1 MLGGGVCVASI
12 ETNRPVISE
21 RFKYDDQ
28 YLSKPEI
35 EFATGGPMSRKP
47 GSMYREIKGQAYC
60 RREYMGG
67 VPSNRITQFEHGQ
80 KGDYAVRMTLHVVE
94 QCQIR
99 HIALEA
105 ARISANRFL
114 SKKIPQNGYHLKIRV
129 YPHNVIREN
138 KIATGAGAD
147 RISEGMRKAFG
158 KPVGTAARV
167 SADQKIITLETSPAN
182 FATAKLALK
191 RAAIKLPS
199 PCYIEV
205 ERGSPIAA

>member
-1 MLGGGVCVASI
+1 
-12 ETNRPVISE
+12 
-21 RFKYDDQ
+21 
-28 YLSKPEI
+28 
-35 EFATGGPMSRKP
+35 MSRKP

-67 VPSNRITQFEHGQ
+67 VPSSRITQFEHGVRSE
-80 KGDYAVRMTLHVVE
+80 YPVRMTLRVVE

-114 SKKIPQNGYHLKIRV
+114 AKMIGNTGYHLKIRV

-147 RISEGMRKAFG
+147 RISEGMRAAFG
-158 KPVGTAARV
+158 KPIGTAARV
-167 SADQKIITLETSPAN
+167 QSGQEIMTLETTQN
-182 FATAKLALK
+182 HFATAKLALK
-191 RAAIKLPS
+191 RAAVKLPS
-199 PCYIEV
+199 PCFIEI
-205 ERGSPIAA
+205 ERGAQSAA

>member
-1 MLGGGVCVASI
+1 
-12 ETNRPVISE
+12 
-21 RFKYDDQ
+21 
-28 YLSKPEI
+28 
-35 EFATGGPMSRKP
+35 MSRKP

-67 VPSNRITQFEHGQ
+67 VPASRITQFEHGV
-80 KGDYAVRMTLHVVE
+80 KADYPVRMTLKVVE

-114 SKKIPQNGYHLKIRV
+114 AKMIGQTGYHLKIRI

-147 RISEGMRKAFG
+147 RISEGMRAAFG

-167 SADQKIITLETSPAN
+167 KPDQGIISLETTQMHFN
-182 FATAKLALK
+182 TAKLALK
-191 RAAIKLPS
+191 RAAIKLPT
-199 PCYIEV
+199 PCYIDV
-205 ERGSPIAA
+205 ERGKPPVA

>member
-1 MLGGGVCVASI
+1 
-12 ETNRPVISE
+12 
-21 RFKYDDQ
+21 
-28 YLSKPEI
+28 
-35 EFATGGPMSRKP
+35 MSRKP
-47 GSMYREIKGQAYC
+47 GSMYREIKGQAYA

-67 VPSNRITQFEHGQ
+67 VPTSRITQFAHGK

-114 SKKIPQNGYHLKIRV
+114 AKNIGPTGYYLKIHV
-129 YPHNVIREN
+129 FPHNVLREN

-147 RISEGMRKAFG
+147 RISDGMRHAFG
-158 KPVGTAARV
+158 KPIGTAARV
-167 SADQKIITLETSPAN
+167 MADQEIITLETTQSH

-199 PCYIEV
+199 PCYISV
-205 ERGSPIAA
+205 EKGAPSAA

>member
-1 MLGGGVCVASI
+1 
-12 ETNRPVISE
+12 
-21 RFKYDDQ
+21 
-28 YLSKPEI
+28 
-35 EFATGGPMSRKP
+35 
-47 GSMYREIKGQAYC
+47 
-60 RREYMGG
+60 
-67 VPSNRITQFEHGQ
+67 
-80 KGDYAVRMTLHVVE
+80 VE

-167 SADQKIITLETSPAN
+167 SADQEIITLETTPAN
-182 FATAKLALK
+182 FTTAKLALK

-205 ERGSPIAA
+205 ERGSPVAA